1 VLRTLGEIY
10 VSLAPPIL
18 AGILNMA
25 WVKKPV
31 LRRLAR
37 PIDDGRTMRDGRRI
51 FGDNKTWKG
60 LLGMVVLSA
69 LAGLALG
76 ALERGTAAE
85 TLNLFY
91 RDHLNTHAWSSLVGT
106 LLGLGY
112 TLAELPNSFLKRRL
126 GISPGRPP
134 AGAAKVAFILGDQA
148 DSVLGCA
155 IILALVVGISA
166 ALFGAII
173 VVGAV
178 THLVLNLALYA
189 FHLRRN
195 PF

>member
-1 VLRTLGEIY
+1 MLRTLGEIY

-25 WVKKPV
+25 WVKTPW

-37 PIDDGRTMRDGRRI
+37 PIDGGLTLPDGQRV

-60 LLGMVVLSA
+60 LLGMVVLGA
-69 LAGLALG
+69 LAGLLLG
-76 ALERGTAAE
+76 LLERGTAAE
-85 TLNLFY
+85 GLNLFY
-91 RDHLNTHAWSSLVGT
+91 REHADTNAWSTLVGA

-112 TLAELPNSFLKRRL
+112 TLAELPNSFVKRRL

-134 AGAAKVAFILGDQA
+134 EGAAKVAFIIGDQA
-148 DSVLGCA
+148 DSVVGCA
-155 IILALVVGISA
+155 LVLALVVGISVP
-166 ALFGAII
+166 LFLAII

-178 THLVLNLALYA
+178 THVVLNLALYA